1 MRYITF
7 LMGVTV
13 ESKSELDLF
22 TNALSP
28 LVNGKSRYI
37 FTENSMVMHF
47 DSDVPYDEL
56 KAFMGT
62 LCGDYGFYFLMTP
75 FPNQLAS
82 NLSPEDCLYLFDLNN
97 EFKFDNTEAIE
108 HYFGQ
113 ESKGDRKIEM
123 FFTEDDEDDEDDDD
137 MVQQLMEK
145 YRLKQ
150 EEPTIDEI
158 LEKIHEKGLSSLT
171 IQEHAVLNSY
181 K

>member
-1 MRYITF
+1 MRYLTF

-13 ESKSELDLF
+13 DSKADLDSF
-22 TNALSP
+22 FQSLSP
-28 LVNGKSRYI
+28 LVNGNSRYI
-37 FTENSMVMHF
+37 FTENSMTVHF

-56 KAFMGT
+56 KAFMAT

-75 FPNQLAS
+75 FPDKLSS

-113 ESKGDRKIEM
+113 ESKGDKRLEM
-123 FFTEDDEDDEDDDD
+123 FFDEDTEDDEDDDV
-137 MVQQLMEK
+137 VQQLMEK

-158 LEKIHEKGLSSLT
+158 LEKIHEKGLTSLS
-171 IQEHAVLNSY
+171 IQEQAILNSY